1 MKMMSN
7 KGDNGS
13 PCFTP
18 SAISKKLD
26 TSDCISSAAN
36 TLPYRDC
43 NIRVKELTP
52 FSKPKSLMYDRIKR
66 IFIINECKV

>member
-1 MKMMSN
+1 MPVISPPLSAFLRSAYTSLIKRMNS
-7 KGDNGS
+7 KGDKGS

-26 TSDCISSAAN
+26 TSDCILTAAN

-43 NIRVKELTP
+43 NIRVKG
-52 FSKPKSLMYDRIKR
+52 Y
-66 IFIINECKV
+66 VH